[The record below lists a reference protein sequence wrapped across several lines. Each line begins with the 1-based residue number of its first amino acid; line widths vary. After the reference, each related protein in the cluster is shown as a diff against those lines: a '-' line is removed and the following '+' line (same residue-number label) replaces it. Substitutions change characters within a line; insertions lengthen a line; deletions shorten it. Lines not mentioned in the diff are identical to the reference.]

1 MIILTSNGLSSDKLL
16 DETRKHTNS
25 KGKAAIITTAS
36 VGYKEKDWHIP
47 RLTEELQ
54 HIGLSVT
61 YFDVEFEDPQ
71 LLLMYDVVEII
82 GGNPF
87 YLLNQ
92 MRKQNAKVV
101 LSEIAKSK
109 VLIGISAGSVV
120 LQNTISLIAQ
130 YSPEM
135 NEDINLTDLAGLA
148 LTDIEILP
156 HYERFLNR
164 FHYFEERA
172 REYEQKNNCVV
183 IRLNDG
189 EGVFITGN
197 NFYQV

>member
-16 DETRKHTNS
+16 NEVKKVVPLNAR
-25 KGKAAIITTAS
+25 AAIVTTAS

-47 RLTEELQ
+47 RLTNELEQ
-54 HIGLSVT
+54 IGLSVT
-61 YFDVEFEDPQ
+61 CFDIEHEEPQ
-71 LLLMYDVVEII
+71 LLLHYDVVELI

-92 MRKQNAKVV
+92 MHIQGAEAIF
-101 LSEIAKSK
+101 SEIAKHK
-109 VLIGISAGSVV
+109 VLIGISGGSAV
-120 LQNTISLIAQ
+120 LQKTIGLIAQ

-135 NEDINLTDLAGLA
+135 NEAVQLTDLTGLS

-156 HYERFLNR
+156 HYERFKSR
-164 FHYFEERA
+164 FDRFEERA
-172 REYEQKNNCVV
+172 KEYERANNCSV

-189 EGVFITGN
+189 EGIFISEAGS
-197 NFYQV
+197 YKI